1 MALAEIQSSGR
12 GEGNHYD
19 EHASAACAGMPRRR
33 VVVTGIG
40 VVTPFGHD
48 VESFWQALLAGRSC
62 IAPITRLDTSDF
74 PVHFGGQVA
83 DVTATPFLP
92 ASLIRRNDLSTNI
105 GLLAGGLALES
116 AGLGALAEQRRAI
129 SVMVGSAF
137 GAMQGLQDVYDA
149 FYLHGWRKMHPLSV
163 PRNMFNSLS
172 SNLSIHFKLGGSHHT
187 VGAACASGA
196 VAIGEA
202 FRRIRDGEDAVVLAG
217 GADAPICGSVLA
229 GWAHLRVLS
238 QRTEPAQA
246 SRPFDRER
254 DGLVLSEGAGMLVL
268 EDLEH
273 ARERGARSWGEIV
286 GYGTSSDASHL
297 TAPESSGQCEA
308 ILRALRSAR
317 LRPED
322 VDYVNAHGTSTRLND
337 ETETQALH
345 SAFGDRAASLAVSA
359 NKSMLGHTMGASGA
373 LELVSTLLTLRDDV
387 IPPTINYQN
396 PDPACDLD
404 YVPNQSRRRSV
415 RLAIKNS
422 FAFGGEN
429 AVLVVRKSEE
439 LPQ

>member
-1 MALAEIQSSGR
+1 MALAEIQFSGR
-12 GEGNHYD
+12 GEGNSYD
-19 EHASAACAGMPRRR
+19 RQASPACAGIARPR

-48 VESFWQALLAGRSC
+48 VEGFWQALLAGRSC
-62 IAPITRLDTSDF
+62 VAPITRLDTSDL
-74 PVHFGGQVA
+74 PVHFGGQVG
-83 DVTATPFLP
+83 DVAATPFLP

-116 AGLGALAEQRRAI
+116 AGLGALAERKRAI

-137 GAMQGLQDVYDA
+137 GVMQGLQDVYDA
-149 FYLHGWRKMHPLSV
+149 FYLRGWRKMHPLSV
-163 PRNMFNSLS
+163 PRNMFNSLA
-172 SNLSIHFKLGGSHHT
+172 SNLSIQYRLGGSHHT
-187 VGAACASGA
+187 VAAACASGA

-202 FRRIRDGEDAVVLAG
+202 FRRIRHGEDAVVLAG

-238 QRTEPAQA
+238 QHPEPAQA
-246 SRPFDRER
+246 SRPFDKDR

-273 ARERGARSWGEIV
+273 ARERGACCWGEIV

-308 ILRALRSAR
+308 ILRALRSAC

-322 VDYVNAHGTSTRLND
+322 VDYVNAHGTSTKLND
-337 ETETQALH
+337 ETETQALRA
-345 SAFGDRAASLAVSA
+345 AFRDHAASLAVSA

-373 LELVSTLLTLRDDV
+373 LELVSTLLTLRDGV

-396 PDPACDLD
+396 PDPTCDID
-404 YVPNQSRRRSV
+404 YVPNQARRRSV
-415 RLAIKNS
+415 QLAIKNS

-429 AVLVVRKSEE
+429 AVLVFKKAED

>member
-1 MALAEIQSSGR
+1 MALAEMHFPGHAEPVRGNGVVDPLSSEMR
-12 GEGNHYD
+12 
-19 EHASAACAGMPRRR
+19 RRR

-62 IAPITRLDTSDF
+62 ITPITRLDTSDF
-74 PVHFGGQVA
+74 PVHFGGQVD
-83 DVTATPFLP
+83 DVAATAFLP

-116 AGLGALAEQRRAI
+116 AGLDVLAEQKRAI
-129 SVMVGSAF
+129 SVMVGAAF
-137 GAMQGLQDVYDA
+137 GATQGLQDVYNA
-149 FYLHGWRKMHPLSV
+149 FYLRGWRKMHPLSV
-163 PRNMFNSLS
+163 TRNMFNSPS

-187 VGAACASGA
+187 VAAACASGA

-202 FRRIRDGEDAVVLAG
+202 FRRIRHGEDDVVLAG

-238 QRTEPAQA
+238 QHPEPAQA
-246 SRPFDRER
+246 SRPFDEER
-254 DGLVLSEGAGMLVL
+254 DGLVLSEGAAMLVL

-273 ARERGARSWGEIV
+273 ARERGSRCWGEIV
-286 GYGTSSDASHL
+286 GYGASSDASHL
-297 TAPESSGQCEA
+297 TAPEGSGQCEA
-308 ILRALRSAR
+308 ILRALRSAG

-322 VDYVNAHGTSTRLND
+322 VDYVNAHGTSTKLND
-337 ETETQALH
+337 ETETQALRA
-345 SAFGDRAASLAVSA
+345 AFGDHAASLAVSA

-373 LELVSTLLTLRDDV
+373 LELVSTLLTLRDGI
-387 IPPTINYQN
+387 IPPTINYRN

-404 YVPNQSRRRSV
+404 YVPNQARRRPV

-422 FAFGGEN
+422 FAFGGDN
-429 AVLVVRKSEE
+429 AVLVVKKAEE
-439 LPQ
+439 MPQ

>member
-1 MALAEIQSSGR
+1 MALAEMHFPG
-12 GEGNHYD
+12 
-19 EHASAACAGMPRRR
+19 HAKTVAGDGVADPPYSEMAWRR
-33 VVVTGIG
+33 VVVTGVG

-48 VESFWQALLAGRSC
+48 VESFWQSLLAGRSC
-62 IAPITRLDTSDF
+62 IAPISRLDTSDF
-74 PVHFGGQVA
+74 PVHFGGQVG
-83 DVTATPFLP
+83 DVAPTPFLP
-92 ASLIRRNDLSTNI
+92 PSLIHRNDLSTNI

-116 AGLGALAEQRRAI
+116 AGVGALAEQRRAI
-129 SVMVGSAF
+129 SVIVGSAF
-137 GAMQGLQDVYDA
+137 GAMQGLQEVYDA
-149 FYLHGWRKMHPLSV
+149 FYLRGWRKMHPLSV

-172 SNLSIHFKLGGSHHT
+172 SNLSIQYKLGGSHHT
-187 VGAACASGA
+187 VAAACASGA

-202 FRRIRDGEDAVVLAG
+202 FQRIRHGEDAIVLAG
-217 GADAPICGSVLA
+217 GADAPICASVLA
-229 GWAHLRVLS
+229 GWSHLRVLS
-238 QRTEPAQA
+238 RNPEPARA
-246 SRPFDRER
+246 SRPFDGNR

-268 EDLEH
+268 EELEH
-273 ARERGARSWGEIV
+273 ARQRGAHCWAEIV

-297 TAPESSGQCEA
+297 TSPEGAGQCEA
-308 ILRALRSAR
+308 IERALRSAR
-317 LRPED
+317 LRPEE

-337 ETETQALH
+337 ETETQALRA
-345 SAFGDRAASLAVSA
+345 AFGDHAAHLAVSA

-373 LELVSTLLTLRDDV
+373 LELVSTLLTLRDGI

-396 PDPACDLD
+396 PDPVCDLD
-404 YVPNQSRRRSV
+404 YVPNQARRRSV